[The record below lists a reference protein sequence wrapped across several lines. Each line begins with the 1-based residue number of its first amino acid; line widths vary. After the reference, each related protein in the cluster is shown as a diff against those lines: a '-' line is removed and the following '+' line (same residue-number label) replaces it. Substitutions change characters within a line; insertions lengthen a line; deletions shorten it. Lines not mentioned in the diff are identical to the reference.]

1 MLGVHGPKSF
11 DVGETELDDAL
22 LRLAQHGLGDVDAAE
37 AVGARIVRERYA
49 GADPHL
55 EDAAA
60 DAFGGGH
67 RGVAAT
73 LENRAEH
80 ESINR
85 RPARIGLGD
94 RLLVELC
101 SR

>member
-1 MLGVHGPKSF
+1 VHDPKSL
-11 DVGETELDDAL
+11 DVGEAELDDAL

-49 GADPHL
+49 GADPHP

-60 DAFGGGH
+60 DAFGGGD

-73 LENRAEH
+73 PENRPEQQ
-80 ESINR
+80 IVNR
-85 RPARIGLGD
+85 RTTRIGLGD

-101 SR
+101 AR

>member
-1 MLGVHGPKSF
+1 MLGVHDPKSL
-11 DVGETELDDAL
+11 DVGEAELDDAL
-22 LRLAQHGLGDVDAAE
+22 LRFAQHGLGDVAAEE
-37 AVGARIVRERYA
+37 AVGARMVRERYA

-60 DAFGGGH
+60 DTFGGGD

-73 LENRAEH
+73 LEDRAEH
-80 ESINR
+80 EIINR

-101 SR
+101 AR

>member
-1 MLGVHGPKSF
+1 MLGVHDPKSL
-11 DVGETELDDAL
+11 DVGESELEDAL

-37 AVGARIVRERYA
+37 AVGARIVRKRYA

-60 DAFGGGH
+60 DAFGGGD

-73 LENRAEH
+73 PRDRAEH
-80 ESINR
+80 EIINP
-85 RPARIGLGD
+85 RPARLS
-94 RLLVELC
+94 LC
-101 SR
+101 ERPPVPLC